1 MNRILSALVKYQ
13 AALYKLFLLL
23 VASVLLLLMFP
34 HQQKET
40 HYNYSVG
47 AFWMGEDLVA
57 PFDFVVSK
65 TQSELDQ
72 EIARAKS
79 NMLLYY
85 TIDTTAHVRAL
96 DNASVLFHENPVK
109 LKNAKKTIDSIYNRG
124 YIEFP
129 DDEYDINKYTIVVLD
144 GNVGSEHRSSE
155 FVTPHDVFNRLLVD
169 SVLVPSVCFD
179 PIRTKLEFDSRMSQ
193 IRTSTSMMLA
203 GQPIISRGEYIS
215 EEKARILNS
224 LDLERSKRIYADY
237 HPLGWGVGQIMLFI
251 IAFLALYM
259 FMKITNHP
267 ILDDNRKL
275 TFVVTI
281 IMFMAGI
288 TSLLVNTN
296 PEWVL
301 LAPLCIAPI
310 LMRIFFD
317 MRVALYIHLTTVIIL
332 GNMVPNSF
340 EFIFYQ
346 LVTGMMSLITV
357 KNFESRG
364 KFFLVALVIFLTYSL
379 IYIAGILSQDTYLS
393 GLDFNR
399 FVIFFLNAILT
410 LLSYPLIYLFEH
422 LFGFTT
428 DLTLLEISSTN
439 TPALRTL
446 SRQAPGTFQH
456 SMQVSNLSED
466 LINEIGGNALL
477 AKVGGLYHDI
487 GKTAAPLYFTENQN
501 TDFNP
506 HNDLEYDESA
516 LIITN
521 HVKDGIDLGR
531 KYHLPPAVIDFI
543 RTHHGTT
550 YTGYFYAKQKLK
562 HPDGMFDESLFQYPG
577 PTPYSRETAVVML
590 VDSVEAACKSL
601 KNPDKEKLHALVDSV
616 IDGKIRDNQLNNC
629 DITFSDI
636 TKIRRFLKDKMVS
649 IYHVRVAYPTIA
661 SDTPHEKQSSDKQ

>member
-1 MNRILSALVKYQ
+1 MNKIIYTLVKYQ
-13 AALYKLFLLL
+13 DALYKIFLLI
-23 VASVLLLLMFP
+23 VSAVLLLLMFP
-34 HQQKET
+34 HHHKDT
-40 HYNYSVG
+40 HYNYAVG
-47 AFWMGEDLVA
+47 GFWMGEDLVA

-65 TQSELDQ
+65 TQSELDL
-72 EIARAKS
+72 EMAKAKS
-79 NMLLYY
+79 DMLLYY
-85 TIDTTAHVRAL
+85 TIDTSARVRAVS
-96 DNASVLFHENPVK
+96 NAVSIFEGRPDI
-109 LKNAKKTIDSIYNRG
+109 LKKTKKTIDSIYDRG
-124 YIEFP
+124 YIEYP
-129 DDEYDINKYTIVVLD
+129 SSDYDISKYTIVILE
-144 GNVGSEHRSSE
+144 GNVGSEHLSDE
-155 FVTPHDVFNRLLVD
+155 FVTSSDVLDRFLVD

-179 PIRTKLEFDSRMSQ
+179 QMRTQLEFDSRMSQ

-203 GQPIISRGEYIS
+203 GQPIIARGEYIS
-215 EEKARILNS
+215 EEKARILTS
-224 LDLERSKRIYADY
+224 LDIEKSKRLYADY
-237 HPLGWGVGQIMLFI
+237 HPIGWGIGQVMLFV

-259 FMKITNHP
+259 FMKNTNHP
-267 ILDDNRKL
+267 ILEDNRKV
-275 TFVVTI
+275 TFVIAV
-281 IMFMAGI
+281 IMLMAGI

-296 PEWVL
+296 PDWVL
-301 LAPLCIAPI
+301 LAPLCVAPI

-346 LVTGMMSLITV
+346 LITGIMSIITV

-364 KFFLVALVIFLTYSL
+364 KFFLVALVIFLTYSS
-379 IYIAGILSQDTYLS
+379 IYIAGVLSQDTYLS

-399 FVIFFLNAILT
+399 FVIFFLNATLT

-422 LFGFTT
+422 LFCFTT

-456 SMQVSNLSED
+456 SMQVSNISED

-487 GKTAAPLYFTENQN
+487 GKTEAPLYFTENQN

-506 HNDLEYDESA
+506 HDDLEYDESA
-516 LIITN
+516 SIITN
-521 HVKDGIDLGR
+521 HVKDGIVLAR

-562 HPDGMFDESLFQYPG
+562 YPDCAFEESVFQYPG
-577 PTPYSRETAVVML
+577 PTPFSRETAVVML

-601 KNPDKEKLHALVDSV
+601 KNPDKDKLHTLVDAV

-636 TKIRRFLKDKMVS
+636 TKIRSFLKDKMVS
-649 IYHVRVAYPTIA
+649 IYHIRVAYPTV
-661 SDTPHEKQSSDKQ
+661 SSETMDN